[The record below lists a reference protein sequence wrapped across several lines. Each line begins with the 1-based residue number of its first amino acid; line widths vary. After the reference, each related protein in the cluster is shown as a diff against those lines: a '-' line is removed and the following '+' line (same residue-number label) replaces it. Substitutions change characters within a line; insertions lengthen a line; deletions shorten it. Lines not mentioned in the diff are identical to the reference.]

1 MKTRSTTT
9 MIMRALAAIMAF
21 VSIPAFAQDK
31 PADTME
37 LVREKLRAD
46 KKLLVAEGMQLTET
60 EAKAFWPVYD
70 RYQGEFGKLFD
81 RKIKLIQDYAKNY
94 ETMSD
99 EVAKKL
105 LDEYMAIEGEY
116 LKLRQSYLP
125 KFSKVLSRKR
135 VARYYQIENKV
146 KAIMEYDMARQIP
159 LMK

>member
-1 MKTRSTTT
+1 MKTRSRTTII
-9 MIMRALAAIMAF
+9 MIALTAIMAF
-21 VSIPAFAQDK
+21 VSIPAFTQDK
-31 PADTME
+31 PADNME

-46 KKLLVAEGMQLTET
+46 KKLLVAEGMKLTEA

-70 RYQGEFGKLFD
+70 SYQKELGKLFD
-81 RKIKLIQDYAKNY
+81 RDIKLIQDYAKNY

-125 KFSKVLSRKR
+125 KFRKVLSEKR
-135 VARYYQIENKV
+135 VVRYYQIENKV
-146 KAIMEYDMARQIP
+146 KAVMEYDLARQIP

>member
-1 MKTRSTTT
+1 MKTRSRTTII
-9 MIMRALAAIMAF
+9 MIALTAIMAF
-21 VSIPAFAQDK
+21 VSIPAFTQDK
-31 PADTME
+31 PADNME

-46 KKLLVAEGMQLTET
+46 KKLLVAEGMKLTET

-70 RYQGEFGKLFD
+70 SYQKELGKLFD
-81 RKIKLIQDYAKNY
+81 RDIKLIQDYAKNY

-125 KFSKVLSRKR
+125 KFRIVLSEKR
-135 VARYYQIENKV
+135 VVRYYQIENKV
-146 KAIMEYDMARQIP
+146 KAVMEYDLARQIP
-159 LMK
+159 LVK

>member
-1 MKTRSTTT
+1 MKTRNRATFI
-9 MIMRALAAIMAF
+9 MIALAAIMAF
-21 VSIPAFAQDK
+21 VSIPAFTQDK
-31 PADTME
+31 PADNME

-46 KKLLVAEGMQLTET
+46 KKLLVAEGMKLTET

-70 RYQGEFGKLFD
+70 SYQRDLGKLFG
-81 RKIKLIQDYAKNY
+81 REIKLIQDYAKNY

-116 LKLRQSYLP
+116 LNLRQSYLP
-125 KFSKVLSRKR
+125 KFRKVLSEKK
-135 VARYYQIENKV
+135 VVRYYQIENKV
-146 KAIMEYDMARQIP
+146 KAVMEFDLARQIP